1 MSTFQNAVSTD
12 ARSSTFNH
20 IHGNQTNIN
29 YTYSIDDEKILAVLK
44 PVELQDVPRCMDGTR
59 EDIFKTINSWLN
71 DFRAP
76 NILWISGSPRA
87 GKSAIASSLVSE
99 LAEERRLA
107 SCFFCKRS
115 DASLGNPSSLWRRL
129 RLRPVQ
135 CRCEGQFDR
144 FPQWATYEGRR
155 HKVAFRLLDQGAI
168 IEASGKIVNWP
179 TAGRCS

>member
-44 PVELQDVPRCMDGTR
+44 PVELQDVPRCMNGTR

-76 NILWISGSPRA
+76 NILLISGSPGA
-87 GKSAIASSLVSE
+87 GKSAIASTLVSE

-107 SCFFCKRS
+107 SSFFCKRG
-115 DASLGNPSSLWRRL
+115 DASLGNPSSLWR
-129 RLRPVQ
+129 
-135 CRCEGQFDR
+135 
-144 FPQWATYEGRR
+144 T
-155 HKVAFRLLDQGAI
+155 VAFDFARFNADVKGSLIEFLDGTRMRDADIQLHFDCLIKGPLSKNHDRLD
-168 IEASGKIVNWP
+168 
-179 TAGRCS
+179 